1 MIGPDY
7 ESCAKHSE
15 ILKDDPSFWINIR
28 YLLFMISTGLPKGRL
43 FFEGETAF
51 LEPDIALE
59 RCGLENFFYGGDLYD
74 GS

>member
-1 MIGPDY
+1 
-7 ESCAKHSE
+7 
-15 ILKDDPSFWINIR
+15 
-28 YLLFMISTGLPKGRL
+28 MISTGLPKGRL